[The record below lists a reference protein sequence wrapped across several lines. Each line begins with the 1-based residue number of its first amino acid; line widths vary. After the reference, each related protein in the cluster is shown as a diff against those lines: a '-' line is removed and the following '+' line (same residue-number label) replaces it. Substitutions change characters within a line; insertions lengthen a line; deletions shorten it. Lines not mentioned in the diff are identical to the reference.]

1 MSVSAPTTQQA
12 GGPAAQPTPLQV
24 QLLDPA
30 DNASGASKAVRLA
43 VRSLQHPSPPTPDS
57 AAVAPQWHAMR
68 LHKSHRDL
76 LSSLQCPLAAAALLL
91 RHRADR
97 RAPPHASVPII
108 GELAVVR
115 GGDCSGREEPSF
127 AVAEV
132 DVEARCMLSGRGR
145 R

>member
-1 MSVSAPTTQQA
+1 MSVSAPRTQQA
-12 GGPAAQPTPLQV
+12 GGPAAAQPTPLQV

-76 LSSLQCPLAAAALLL
+76 LSSLQCPLAAGGASATASS
-91 RHRADR
+91 RPARSTSCVRAHHR
-97 RAPPHASVPII
+97 
-108 GELAVVR
+108 
-115 GGDCSGREEPSF
+115 
-127 AVAEV
+127 
-132 DVEARCMLSGRGR
+132 
-145 R
+145 